1 MSHSAKALTIGVG
14 AVSLALALGL
24 FSAKAE
30 ELPTLPTDKATL
42 EGLGAALFFDE
53 NLSNNRTMSCSTCHA
68 PEAGFSDPRSN
79 RLDGPMGRATSLG
92 DDGQSIG
99 DRNAPTASYA
109 ALTPKFH
116 KNKDGHWV
124 GGQFLDGRE
133 PDLEGQ
139 AGGPPLNPLE
149 MGMESKQAVVERLLE
164 NDEYV
169 NGFKLLYGEDI
180 FADSDKAYRAM
191 TEAIAAFERTDYF
204 SPFDSKYDRYLR
216 GEAEFTRDEE
226 LGRTLFFSQQF
237 TNCNLCHQLHKRP
250 GIEKELFTNHQYFN
264 IGVPENKALRAANGV
279 GVGNIDHGLSN
290 NAKVD
295 KRAEDGKYKTTTL
308 RNVAV
313 TGPYMH
319 NGVFA
324 DLETV
329 VRFYN
334 HYNSKSPASQINPE
348 TGQPW
353 GDPEVAETIDF
364 KKLKEG
370 PALEENRIKALV
382 AFLKTLTDKRY
393 EHLLEQ

>member
-1 MSHSAKALTIGVG
+1 MSPNGKALTHGVA
-14 AVSLALALGL
+14 AVSVALALSIGNA
-24 FSAKAE
+24 SAE
-30 ELPTLPTDKATL
+30 DLPTLPTDKATL

-53 NLSNNRTMSCSTCHA
+53 NLSKNRTMSCSTCHA
-68 PEAGFSDPRSN
+68 PEAGFTDPRSN
-79 RLDGPMGRATSLG
+79 GLDGLPGRATSLG
-92 DDGQSIG
+92 DDGTSIG

-116 KNKDGHWV
+116 KNKDGLWV

-149 MGMESKQAVVERLLE
+149 MGMESKQAVIERLLE
-164 NDEYV
+164 NDDYV
-169 NGFKLLYGEDI
+169 NGFKLLYGEAI
-180 FADSDKAYRAM
+180 FDNSDKAYRAM

-216 GEAEFTRDEE
+216 GEVEFSRDEE

-250 GIEKELFTNHQYFN
+250 GVEKETFSNYQYFN

-279 GVGNIDHGLSN
+279 GIGTIDRGLLSN
-290 NAKVD
+290 GQVTNKAF
-295 KRAEDGKYKTTTL
+295 DGKYKTTTL

-319 NGVFA
+319 NGIFEN
-324 DLETV
+324 LETV

-334 HYNSKSPASQINPE
+334 RYNSKSAAAQINPE
-348 TGQPW
+348 TGKPW
-353 GDPEVAETIDF
+353 GDPEVPATLDV
-364 KKLKEG
+364 KELTHG
-370 PALEENRIKALV
+370 PALEDVRVKALV

-393 EHLLEQ
+393 EHLLEE